1 MQLLDLEASGW
12 GAWQGAGPEGSPSAG
27 EGWRAVQL
35 QPHALGGASDLLQRL
50 AKACLL
56 SEGLELQ
63 ELGEAVRAAVLL
75 QAVLVATAALC
86 LQVQLAAEQLQLSQ
100 VI

>member
-1 MQLLDLEASGW
+1 
-12 GAWQGAGPEGSPSAG
+12 
-27 EGWRAVQL
+27 
-35 QPHALGGASDLLQRL
+35 
-50 AKACLL
+50 
-56 SEGLELQ
+56 LELQ